1 MAGGDVDSTGQHSD
15 SLVVLTALDVE
26 YAAVRAHLVDPRPQ
40 LHPSGTLFEVGRL
53 DGTPWRVALAEI
65 GDGNQG
71 AAVLTERAI
80 AMFQP
85 RAVAFV
91 GVAGA
96 LKDDIELG
104 DVVVATHV
112 YAYHGGKDEEGEFHS
127 RPRVWPVRQELD
139 QLARYIRRS
148 GSWTGLLPE
157 GPPGTSCPPGT
168 SRQTGG
174 SCPPGASRPAVHLKP
189 VAAGEVVLNSADSP
203 LRRQL
208 RRNYQDAAAI
218 EMEGAG
224 VAQAA
229 HLNAALPALIVRGIS
244 DRADGKKY
252 DADAE
257 GWQSLAARHA
267 AAFAFAVLRE
277 LPPARGPAPP
287 GPGTPTGPVPG
298 FPQGPTAPVP
308 DHPASPPPAPVRHP
322 DAETP
327 PDTGP
332 AAHRQL
338 LRWARRFADDLDLV
352 DSPRPDG
359 GTASPPQLSGGLY
372 VRRAIQD
379 RLVEALYDGDPKAV
393 LVTGDAGNGK
403 SSLLWGLARD
413 LTALEDA
420 EVFLV
425 NAAWLLRPPSGASAA
440 PMLTPGAV
448 VSGATHARTHGR
460 TPVVLLDTAD
470 LLLHDDYHEM
480 ALLDLCEDLAAAGVR
495 LVLTSRPE
503 EANRLRTGFVRMS
516 LGPYDDSEIPH
527 AIRGHAAFYCPDA
540 VPRDDEA
547 RVRRLMEP
555 VARGLPVREV
565 CRSPLQLRLLFELAR
580 DDGAF
585 PSAEIDATGLYRR
598 YWDHRVVTDRR
609 HHGHQRATAP
619 EDLSSVTGAIAVVLM
634 SAGRTELS
642 REDLIERLTSP
653 PGGPSWPY
661 EPARVRTSLELLIDR
676 GVLARGASDG
686 IHFFHQTLFE
696 YAAARGL
703 LHLTGAQAPLSL
715 CAWIGSHPRDFFVGA
730 ILEQLLMLAA
740 ASERYHDP
748 VRDTLMRMAAHED
761 AMILHTVA
769 VAVAARNPAV
779 GVPVEPLLATAPHGV
794 ARRYAV
800 LAPTVRD
807 TDVDAL
813 LPRLRGLWERKEPS
827 LEEAVLEALERL
839 AAQDSLA
846 VHAALAEWGCV
857 RELTGRR
864 TAGAGI
870 DVLPRLLVLTSHI
883 DEAAA
888 RNGLMEML
896 DFALN
901 RGLAELAS
909 GLMTLWA
916 RHWETLGSPEWAA
929 AVQERLRRVRI
940 APKSHDVEV
949 FQTALARVLAASW
962 THDHGL
968 PGDHAFP
975 ADGDG
980 TDGGPAAG
988 AHPWT
993 RRLDAA
999 VALLEAD
1006 DHDTAGNAGLIA
1018 ATAILTTLPHGHW
1031 AIEAT
1036 LDRCLEMTGPGAP
1049 HALQHRMVFPLLLG
1063 TDCAAAESLVHR
1075 LAAMLRALPCPEN
1088 RPVPPSQRFALVARR
1103 ILAHREVPPHRVR
1116 QVLEQSGFDA
1126 DSDLWLSRDG
1136 LATLL
1141 LPAALGGH
1149 PTAVSRVEKATTAP
1163 AAARDLVRRSLHRAV
1178 TDAGLRT
1185 ERHIGL
1191 LVDLSLMD
1199 ADTVLLEAIT
1209 TGRAK
1214 KGTGPLP
1221 PLAHERVLGALRAS
1235 APALTGLIADE
1246 VAEGNSGKR
1255 QRQALTLWEC
1265 SVSAGVLPVPGLTE
1279 LLPRYGTFSDQKTR
1293 AAFLG
1298 LVGTIA
1304 AREPGQYTTAH
1315 TFLSELVFDTTGA
1328 IPRLDDASA
1337 GTRNAARKALLHAA
1351 CESGPLTGTALATAL
1366 DLAFAPPTD
1375 AGLISGLG
1383 QLVRRLSAA
1392 HGAAPA
1398 AELLIRV
1405 IGAAVAAQL
1414 GRAAE
1419 NHLAK
1424 ALRGAMDSIF
1434 DHGSPAV
1441 YRRLW
1446 EHLEER
1452 GPEDDAD
1459 RVVFPERYALG
1470 LVSCAVRRAY
1480 AATHQDLEALVAH
1493 PRVPQPTKMWIGD
1506 QLSARSR
1513 EHTEH
1518 DLSWVLGGEPPR

>member
-1 MAGGDVDSTGQHSD
+1 MESTGEHSD

-26 YAAVRAHLVDPRPQ
+26 YEAVRAYLVEPRPR
-40 LHPSGTLFEVGRL
+40 LHPAGTLFEVGRL
-53 DGTPWRVALAEI
+53 DGTPWRVALAEL

-80 AMFQP
+80 TMFGP

-96 LKDDIELG
+96 LKGDIQLG
-104 DVVVATHV
+104 DVVMATHV
-112 YAYHGGKDEEGEFHS
+112 YAYHGGKDEDGEFHS

-139 QLARYIRRS
+139 QLARMVRRS
-148 GSWTGLLPE
+148 GGWTELLRE
-157 GPPGTSCPPGT
+157 
-168 SRQTGG
+168 R
-174 SCPPGASRPAVHLKP
+174 PPGAARPAVHLKP

-257 GWQSLAARHA
+257 GWQSRAARHA
-267 AAFAFAVLRE
+267 AAFAFSVLRE
-277 LPPARGPAPP
+277 LPPGGGPAVTPGPALTPGPAATPGPVAPTGPAPE
-287 GPGTPTGPVPG
+287 GS
-298 FPQGPTAPVP
+298 QEGPTAP
-308 DHPASPPPAPVRHP
+308 PPPP
-322 DAETP
+322 DAGTP

-338 LRWARRFADDLDLV
+338 LRWARRFSDDLDLV
-352 DSPRPDG
+352 DSPRPDA
-359 GTASPPQLSGGLY
+359 GTGSPPQLSGGLY

-379 RLVEALYDGDPKAV
+379 RVVEALYDDDPKAV

-413 LTALEDA
+413 LTVLEDA

-425 NAAWLLRPPSGASAA
+425 NAAWLLRPLGGASAT
-440 PMLTPGAV
+440 PMLTPATV
-448 VSGATHARTHGR
+448 VSGATHARTRGR
-460 TPVVLLDTAD
+460 SPVVLLDTAD
-470 LLLHDDYHEM
+470 LLLHDDHHEM
-480 ALLDLCEDLAAAGVR
+480 TLLDLCEDLAAAGVR

-503 EANRLRTGFVRMS
+503 EANRLRTGFLRMS
-516 LGPYDDSEIPH
+516 LGPYDDGEIPH
-527 AIRGHAAFYCPDA
+527 AIRGHAALYCPDA
-540 VPRDDEA
+540 VPRDDAA

-609 HHGHQRATAP
+609 QHGNQSATAP
-619 EDLSSVTGAIAVVLM
+619 EDLSSITGAIAVVLM
-634 SAGRTELS
+634 SDGRTELP
-642 REDLIERLTSP
+642 REDLVERLASP
-653 PGGPSWPY
+653 HGGPRPPWPY
-661 EPARVRTSLELLIDR
+661 EPARVRSSLDLLLDR
-676 GVLARGASDG
+676 GVLGRGASDG
-686 IHFFHQTLFE
+686 IHFFHQTMFE

-703 LHLTGAQAPLSL
+703 LCLTGVRALPSL
-715 CAWIGSHPRDFFVGA
+715 CEWIGSHPRDFFVGA

-740 ASERYHDP
+740 GSERYRGP
-748 VRDTLMRMAAHED
+748 VRETLIRMAAHED

-779 GVPVEPLLATAPHGV
+779 GVSVEPLLATAPHGV

-813 LPRLRGLWERKEPS
+813 LPRLHGLWERQEPS
-827 LEEAVLEALERL
+827 LREAVLEALERL
-839 AAQDSLA
+839 AAQNSLA
-846 VHAALAEWGCV
+846 VHAALADWGCV

-864 TAGAGI
+864 TAGAGL

-883 DEAAA
+883 DVASA
-888 RNGLMEML
+888 RTGLMEML
-896 DFALN
+896 DFALT
-901 RGLAELAS
+901 RGLSELAS
-909 GLMTLWA
+909 GVLTLWA
-916 RHWETLGSPEWAA
+916 RHWETLGSAEWAA
-929 AVQERLRRVRI
+929 AVQERLQRVRL
-940 APKSHDVEV
+940 ARKSYDLEL

-968 PGDHAFP
+968 PGDHPVP
-975 ADGDG
+975 ADDL
-980 TDGGPAAG
+980 DGGPATAT
-988 AHPWT
+988 HPWT
-993 RRLDAA
+993 RRLDTA

-1018 ATAILTTLPHGHW
+1018 ATAVLTTLPPGHW

-1036 LDRCLEMTGPGAP
+1036 LDRCLAMTGPGAP
-1049 HALQHRMVFPLLLG
+1049 HALQHRMVFPLLLSV
-1063 TDCAAAESLVHR
+1063 DCAAAERLVHR
-1075 LAAMLRALPCPEN
+1075 LAAMLKALPCPEN
-1088 RPVPPSQRFALVARR
+1088 QAVTPSQRLALVARR
-1103 ILAHREVPPHRVR
+1103 ILAHRDVPPHRVR
-1116 QVLEQSGFDA
+1116 QVLEHSGWDA
-1126 DSDLWLSRDG
+1126 DSELWLSRDG

-1149 PTAVSRVEKATTAP
+1149 PTAVSRIEKATTAP
-1163 AAARDLVRRSLHRAV
+1163 AAVRSLVRQSLHRAV
-1178 TDAGLRT
+1178 TDAGLHT

-1191 LVDLSLMD
+1191 LVNLSLMD

-1221 PLAHERVLGALRAS
+1221 PLAHERVLAALRAS

-1246 VAEGNSGKR
+1246 IAEGNSGKR
-1255 QRQALTLWEC
+1255 HRQALTLWEC
-1265 SVSAGVLPVPGLTE
+1265 SVSAGVLPAPGLTE

-1304 AREPGQYTTAH
+1304 AREPAQYTTAH
-1315 TFLSELVFDTTGA
+1315 TFLSELVFDAAGG
-1328 IPRLDDASA
+1328 IPPLDVASA
-1337 GTRNAARKALLHAA
+1337 ATRNAARKALLHAA
-1351 CESGPLTGTALATAL
+1351 CESGPLTPTALTTAL

-1405 IGAAVAAQL
+1405 IGAAVASHQ
-1414 GRAAE
+1414 GRAAV

-1424 ALRGAMDSIF
+1424 SLRGAMDSIF

-1446 EHLEER
+1446 EHLKEP

-1470 LVSCAVRRAY
+1470 LVSCAIRRSY
-1480 AATHQDLEALVAH
+1480 ATTRQDLEALVAH
-1493 PRVPQPTKMWIGD
+1493 PRVPRPTKMWISD

-1518 DLSWVLGGEPPR
+1518 DLSWVLGGRTAWQPVAGCSR

>member
-1 MAGGDVDSTGQHSD
+1 MESTGHHSD

-26 YAAVRAHLVDPRPQ
+26 YEAVRAHLVDPRPR
-40 LHPSGTLFEVGRL
+40 LHPAGTLFEVGRL
-53 DGTPWRVALAEI
+53 DGTPWRVALAEL

-80 AMFQP
+80 TMFGP

-96 LKDDIELG
+96 LKGDVQLG
-104 DVVVATHV
+104 DVVMATHV
-112 YAYHGGKDEEGEFHS
+112 YAYHGGKDEDGEFHS

-139 QLARYIRRS
+139 QLARMARRS
-148 GSWTGLLPE
+148 GAWTELL
-157 GPPGTSCPPGT
+157 
-168 SRQTGG
+168 RDR
-174 SCPPGASRPAVHLKP
+174 PPGAARPAVHLKP
-189 VAAGEVVLNSADSP
+189 VAAGEVVLNSADSS

-244 DRADGKKY
+244 DRADGRKY

-257 GWQSLAARHA
+257 CWQSRAARHA
-267 AAFAFAVLRE
+267 AAFAFSVLRE
-277 LPPARGPAPP
+277 LPPGGGPAATP
-287 GPGTPTGPVPG
+287 GPVTPTD
-298 FPQGPTAPVP
+298 PVP
-308 DHPASPPPAPVRHP
+308 DRFPEGPTPPPPPP
-322 DAETP
+322 DAGAP

-359 GTASPPQLSGGLY
+359 DTGSPPQLSGGLY

-379 RLVEALYDGDPKAV
+379 RVVEALYDDDPKAV

-413 LTALEDA
+413 LTVLEDA

-425 NAAWLLRPPSGASAA
+425 NAAWLLRPLSGTPAT
-440 PMLTPGAV
+440 PMLAPATV
-448 VSGATHARTHGR
+448 VSGATHARTRGR

-470 LLLHDDYHEM
+470 LLLHDDHHEM

-503 EANRLRTGFVRMS
+503 EANRLRTGFLRMS
-516 LGPYDDSEIPH
+516 LGPYDDAEIPH
-527 AIRGHAAFYCPDA
+527 AIRGHAALYCPDA
-540 VPRDDEA
+540 VPRDDGA
-547 RVRRLMEP
+547 RVRTLMEP

-609 HHGHQRATAP
+609 QHGNPSATAP
-619 EDLSSVTGAIAVVLM
+619 EDLSSITGAIAVVLM

-642 REDLIERLTSP
+642 REDLVDRLTSP
-653 PGGPSWPY
+653 HGGPRPAWPY
-661 EPARVRTSLELLIDR
+661 EPARVRSSLDLLLDR
-676 GVLARGASDG
+676 GVLGRGASDG
-686 IHFFHQTLFE
+686 IHFFHQTMFE

-703 LHLTGAQAPLSL
+703 LHLTGARALLSL
-715 CAWIGSHPRDFFVGA
+715 CEWIGSHPRDFFVGA

-740 ASERYHDP
+740 GSERYRGP
-748 VRDTLMRMAAHED
+748 VRDTLIRMAAHED

-800 LAPTVRD
+800 LAPTVRE
-807 TDVDAL
+807 TDIDAL
-813 LPRLRGLWERKEPS
+813 LPRLHGLWERQEPS
-827 LEEAVLEALERL
+827 LREAVLEALERL
-839 AAQDSLA
+839 AAQNPLA
-846 VHAALAEWGCV
+846 VHAALADWGCV

-864 TAGAGI
+864 TAGAGL
-870 DVLPRLLVLTSHI
+870 DVLPRLLVLTSHV
-883 DEAAA
+883 DVASA
-888 RNGLMEML
+888 RTGLMEML
-896 DFALN
+896 DFALT
-901 RGLAELAS
+901 RGLSELAS
-909 GLMTLWA
+909 GVMTLWA
-916 RHWETLGSPEWAA
+916 RHWEALGSVEWAA
-929 AVQERLRRVRI
+929 AVQERVQRVRL
-940 APKSHDVEV
+940 ARKSYDVEL
-949 FQTALARVLAASW
+949 FQTALGRVLAASW

-968 PGDHAFP
+968 PGDHGP
-975 ADGDG
+975 QGDHGLPVGGADDPDTPG
-980 TDGGPAAG
+980 GGPATAP
-988 AHPWT
+988 HPWT
-993 RRLDAA
+993 RRLDTA

-1018 ATAILTTLPHGHW
+1018 AAAVLTTLPHGHW

-1036 LDRCLEMTGPGAP
+1036 LDRCLSMTGPGAP
-1049 HALQHRMVFPLLLG
+1049 HALQHRMVFPLLLSA
-1063 TDCAAAESLVHR
+1063 DCAAAERLVHR
-1075 LAAMLRALPCPEN
+1075 LAALLKALPCPEN
-1088 RPVPPSQRFALVARR
+1088 QPVTPPQRLALVARR
-1103 ILAHREVPPHRVR
+1103 ILAHRDVPPYRVR
-1116 QVLEQSGFDA
+1116 QVLELSGWDA
-1126 DSDLWLSRDG
+1126 DSELWLSRDG

-1149 PTAVSRVEKATTAP
+1149 PTAVSRIEKATTAP
-1163 AAARDLVRRSLHRAV
+1163 AAARSLVRQSLHRAV
-1178 TDAGLRT
+1178 TDAGLHT
-1185 ERHIGL
+1185 ERHIAL
-1191 LVDLSLMD
+1191 LVNLSLMD
-1199 ADTVLLEAIT
+1199 ADTVLLEAVT

-1221 PLAHERVLGALRAS
+1221 PLAHERVLAALRAS

-1246 VAEGNSGKR
+1246 IAEGNSGKR

-1265 SVSAGVLPVPGLTE
+1265 SVSAGVLPAPGLTE
-1279 LLPRYGTFSDQKTR
+1279 LLPRYRTFSDQKTR

-1298 LVGTIA
+1298 LVGTVA
-1304 AREPGQYTTAH
+1304 AREPAQYTTAH
-1315 TFLSELVFDTTGA
+1315 TFLSELVFDATGG
-1328 IPRLDDASA
+1328 IPVLDDASA
-1337 GTRNAARKALLHAA
+1337 ATRNAARKALLRAA
-1351 CESGPLTGTALATAL
+1351 CESGPLTPTALTTAL

-1405 IGAAVAAQL
+1405 IGAAVASQQ

-1424 ALRGAMDSIF
+1424 SLRGAMDSVF

-1446 EHLEER
+1446 EHLKEH

-1459 RVVFPERYALG
+1459 RVVFPERYALA
-1470 LVSCAVRRAY
+1470 LVSCAIRRSY
-1480 AATHQDLEALVAH
+1480 AATRQDLEALVAD
-1493 PRVPQPTKMWIGD
+1493 PRVPRPTKMWIGD

-1518 DLSWVLGGEPPR
+1518 DLSWVLGGEPPRQPVAGCSR

>member
-1 MAGGDVDSTGQHSD
+1 M
-15 SLVVLTALDVE
+15 LTALDLE
-26 YAAVRAHLVDPRPQ
+26 YEAVRAHLVDPRPR
-40 LHPSGTLFEVGRL
+40 LHPAGTLFEVGRL
-53 DGTPWRVALAEI
+53 DGTPWRVALAEL

-80 AMFQP
+80 TMFRP

-96 LKDDIELG
+96 LKGDIRLG

-112 YAYHGGKDEEGEFHS
+112 YAYHGGKDEDGEFHS

-139 QLARYIRRS
+139 QLARMVRRT
-148 GSWTGLLPE
+148 GAWTGLLRDH
-157 GPPGTSCPPGT
+157 PPG
-168 SRQTGG
+168 G
-174 SCPPGASRPAVHLKP
+174 SLPSVHLKP

-218 EMEGAG
+218 EMEAAG

-257 GWQSLAARHA
+257 GWQSRAARHA
-267 AAFAFAVLRE
+267 AAFALSVLRE
-277 LPPARGPAPP
+277 LPPGGGPAAPP
-287 GPGTPTGPVPG
+287 GPGTPTDPTAAPS
-298 FPQGPTAPVP
+298 PEGPTAPSP
-308 DHPASPPPAPVRHP
+308 EGPTAPPPRP
-322 DAETP
+322 DAGTP

-338 LRWARRFADDLDLV
+338 LRWARRFSDDLDLV

-359 GTASPPQLSGGLY
+359 GTGSPPQLSGGLY
-372 VRRAIQD
+372 VRRALQG
-379 RLVEALYDGDPKAV
+379 RVVEALYDEDPKAV

-403 SSLLWGLARD
+403 SSLLWGLARE

-425 NAAWLLRPPSGASAA
+425 NAAWLLRPPTGGSTT
-440 PMLTPGAV
+440 PMLAPATV
-448 VSGATHARTHGR
+448 VSGAAHARSRGR

-470 LLLHDDYHEM
+470 LLLHDDHHEM
-480 ALLDLCEDLAAAGVR
+480 TLLDLCEDLAAAGVR

-503 EANRLRTGFVRMS
+503 EANRLRTGFLRMS

-527 AIRGHAAFYCPDA
+527 AILGHAALYCPGA

-598 YWDHRVVTDRR
+598 YWHHRVVTDRR
-609 HHGHQRATAP
+609 HQGNQSAREP
-619 EDLSSVTGAIAVVLM
+619 EDLSSITGAIAVVLM

-642 REDLIERLTSP
+642 REDLVERLTSAH
-653 PGGPSWPY
+653 GGPRPPWPH
-661 EPARVRTSLELLIDR
+661 EPARVRSSLDLLIDR
-676 GVLARGASDG
+676 GVLGRGASDG
-686 IHFFHQTLFE
+686 IHFFHQTMFE

-703 LHLTGAQAPLSL
+703 LRLTGPRALLSL
-715 CAWIGSHPRDFFVGA
+715 CEWVGSHPRDFFVGA

-740 ASERYHDP
+740 GSERYRGP
-748 VRDTLMRMAAHED
+748 VRDTLVRMAEHED

-813 LPRLRGLWERKEPS
+813 LPRLRGLWERREPS
-827 LEEAVLEALERL
+827 LQEAVLEALERL
-839 AAQDSLA
+839 AAQNSLT
-846 VHAALAEWGCV
+846 VHAALADWGCV

-864 TAGAGI
+864 TVGAGL
-870 DVLPRLLVLTSHI
+870 DVLPRLLVLTSHV
-883 DEAAA
+883 DVASA
-888 RNGLMEML
+888 RTGLMEML
-896 DFALN
+896 DFALA
-901 RGLAELAS
+901 RGLSELAS
-909 GLMTLWA
+909 GVMTLWA
-916 RHWETLGSPEWAA
+916 RHWETLGSPEWATA
-929 AVQERLRRVRI
+929 IQERLQRVRL
-940 APKSHDVEV
+940 ARKSYDVEL

-968 PGDHAFP
+968 PGDRGLR
-975 ADGDG
+975 GDHG
-980 TDGGPAAG
+980 LRGDRGPTAAGLGGSAGGPATAP
-988 AHPWT
+988 HPWM

-1018 ATAILTTLPHGHW
+1018 ATAVLTTLPHGHW

-1036 LDRCLEMTGPGAP
+1036 LERCLAMTGPGAP
-1049 HALQHRMVFPLLLG
+1049 HALQHRMVFPLLLSA
-1063 TDCAAAESLVHR
+1063 DCAAAERLVHR
-1075 LAAMLRALPCPEN
+1075 LAAMLKALPCPEN
-1088 RPVPPSQRFALVARR
+1088 RPVTPAQRLALVARR
-1103 ILAHREVPPHRVR
+1103 VLAHRDVPPHRVR
-1116 QVLEQSGFDA
+1116 QVLEHSGWDA

-1149 PTAVSRVEKATTAP
+1149 PTAVSGIEKATTAP
-1163 AAARDLVRRSLHRAV
+1163 AAARSLVRQSLHRAV
-1178 TDAGLRT
+1178 TDAGLHT

-1191 LVDLSLMD
+1191 LVNLSLMD

-1221 PLAHERVLGALRAS
+1221 PLAHERVLAALRAS

-1246 VAEGNSGKR
+1246 IAEGNSGKR

-1265 SVSAGVLPVPGLTE
+1265 SVSAGVLRAPGLAE
-1279 LLPRYGTFSDQKTR
+1279 LLPRYATFSDQKTR

-1304 AREPGQYTTAH
+1304 AREPAQYTTAH
-1315 TFLSELVFDTTGA
+1315 TFLAGLVFDAEGG
-1328 IPRLDDASA
+1328 IPLLDDASA
-1337 GTRNAARKALLHAA
+1337 ATRNAARKALLHAA
-1351 CESGPLTGTALATAL
+1351 CESGPLTATALTTAL

-1405 IGAAVAAQL
+1405 IGAAVASRQ

-1446 EHLEER
+1446 EHLKER
-1452 GPEDDAD
+1452 GPDDDAD
-1459 RVVFPERYALG
+1459 RVVFPERYSLG
-1470 LVSCAVRRAY
+1470 LVSCAIRRSY
-1480 AATHQDLEALVAH
+1480 PTTRQDLEALVAH
-1493 PRVPQPTKMWIGD
+1493 PRVPRPIRMWIGD

-1518 DLSWVLGGEPPR
+1518 DLGWVLDGGTARQPVAGCSR

>member
-1 MAGGDVDSTGQHSD
+1 MESTGHHSD

-26 YAAVRAHLVDPRPQ
+26 YEAVRAHLVDLLPRM
-40 LHPSGTLFEVGRL
+40 HASGTLFEVGRL
-53 DGTPWRVALAEI
+53 VGTSWRVALAEL

-80 AMFQP
+80 AMFRP

-96 LKDDIELG
+96 LKGDIELG

-112 YAYHGGKDEEGEFHS
+112 YAYHGGKDEDGEFHS

-139 QLARYIRRS
+139 QLARFARRS
-148 GSWTGLLPE
+148 GSWTGLL
-157 GPPGTSCPPGT
+157 
-168 SRQTGG
+168 RDR
-174 SCPPGASRPAVHLKP
+174 PPGASLPAVHLKP

-244 DRADGKKY
+244 DRADGEKY
-252 DADAE
+252 DADAQ
-257 GWQSLAARHA
+257 GWQSRAARHA
-267 AAFAFAVLRE
+267 AAFAFSVLRA
-277 LPPARGPAPP
+277 LPPGGDPAPP
-287 GPGTPTGPVPG
+287 GPGNPTGPAPAYEV
-298 FPQGPTAPVP
+298 GPEGPAAPEP
-308 DHPASPPPAPVRHP
+308 APTPTPAPEPASDP
-322 DAETP
+322 DEGRP
-327 PDTGP
+327 SDSES

-338 LRWARRFADDLDLV
+338 LRWARRFSDDLDIV
-352 DSPRPDG
+352 ASPRPDG
-359 GTASPPQLSGGLY
+359 GTGSPPQLSGGLY
-372 VRRAIQD
+372 VRRTVQD
-379 RLVEALYDGDPKAV
+379 RVMEALYDGDPQAI

-403 SSLLWGLARD
+403 SSLLWGIAQD
-413 LTALEDA
+413 LTALEDT

-425 NAAWLLRPPSGASAA
+425 NAAWLLRPLSGTSGS
-440 PMLTPGAV
+440 PMLTSRTV
-448 VSGATHARTHGR
+448 VSGADHARARGR
-460 TPVVLLDTAD
+460 APVVLLDTAD
-470 LLLHDDYHEM
+470 LLLHDDFHEM

-495 LVLTSRPE
+495 MVLTSRPE

-516 LGPYDDSEIPH
+516 LGPYDDGEIPH
-527 AIRGHAAFYCPDA
+527 AIRGHAALYCPDA
-540 VPRDDEA
+540 VPRDDGA

-609 HHGHQRATAP
+609 VYGNQSATSP
-619 EDLSSVTGAIAVVLM
+619 EDLSSITGAIAVVLM

-642 REDLIERLTSP
+642 HEDLVERLTSADA
-653 PGGPSWPY
+653 GPRPSRPY
-661 EPARVRTSLELLIDR
+661 EPARVGAAMDLLIDR

-686 IHFFHQTLFE
+686 IHFFHQTMFE

-703 LHLTGAQAPLSL
+703 LRLTGVRALRSLSE
-715 CAWIGSHPRDFFVGA
+715 WVGSHPHDFFVGA
-730 ILEQLLMLAA
+730 ILEQFLMLAA
-740 ASERYHDP
+740 GPERYRGP
-748 VRDTLMRMAAHED
+748 VRDTLRRMAAHPD
-761 AMILHTVA
+761 AVILHTVA

-779 GVPVEPLLATAPHGV
+779 GVSVEPLLATAPHGV

-813 LPRLRGLWERKEPS
+813 LPLLRGLWERKEPS

-839 AAQDSLA
+839 AAQNSLA
-846 VHAALAEWGCV
+846 VHAALADWGCV

-864 TAGAGI
+864 TGSVGI
-870 DVLPRLLVLTSHI
+870 DILPRLLVLTSHL
-883 DEAAA
+883 DVASAQ
-888 RNGLMEML
+888 RGLMGVL
-896 DFALN
+896 DFALS
-901 RGLAELAS
+901 RGLAQLAS
-909 GLMTLWA
+909 GVMTLWA
-916 RHWETLGSPEWAA
+916 RHWRTLGSPEWAA
-929 AVQERLRRVRI
+929 AVQKRIERVRI
-940 APKSHDVEV
+940 PPKSGDVEI
-949 FQTALARVLAASW
+949 FRTALARVVAASW

-968 PGDHAFP
+968 PGDG
-975 ADGDG
+975 ADGRPDTG
-980 TDGGPAAG
+980 T
-988 AHPWT
+988 HPWT
-993 RRLDAA
+993 HCLDHTL
-999 VALLEAD
+999 ALLEAD
-1006 DHDTAGNAGLIA
+1006 DQDTVGNAGLIA
-1018 ATAILTTLPHGHW
+1018 VTAILTTLPHGHW
-1031 AIEAT
+1031 AIETT
-1036 LDRCLEMTGPGAP
+1036 LDRCLEMTGHGAP
-1049 HALQHRMVFPLLLG
+1049 HALQHRMVFPSLLSS
-1063 TDCAAAESLVHR
+1063 DCAAAEVLMHR
-1075 LAAMLRALPCPEN
+1075 LAAMLKALPCPEN
-1088 RPVPPSQRFALVARR
+1088 QPVTPSKRRALVARR
-1103 ILAHREVPPHRVR
+1103 ILAHRDVPPHRVR
-1116 QVLEQSGFDA
+1116 QVLEHSGWDA
-1126 DSDLWLSRDG
+1126 DSDMWLSRDG

-1149 PTAVSRVEKATTAP
+1149 PTAVHRIEKATTAP
-1163 AAARDLVRRSLHRAV
+1163 AAARGLIRRSLHRAV
-1178 TDAGLRT
+1178 TDAGLHT

-1191 LVDLSLMD
+1191 LVTLSLLD

-1214 KGTGPLP
+1214 KGTGPLT

-1246 VAEGNSGKR
+1246 TAEGNSGKR

-1265 SVSAGVLPVPGLTE
+1265 SVSAGVLPAPGLTD
-1279 LLPRYGTFSDQKTR
+1279 LLPRYGIFSDQKTR
-1293 AAFLG
+1293 AAFVG

-1304 AREPGQYTTAH
+1304 AREPGQYPTADL
-1315 TFLSELVFDTTGA
+1315 FLSGLVFDASGD
-1328 IPRLDDASA
+1328 IPHLNDTSAS
-1337 GTRNAARKALLHAA
+1337 TRNAARKALLHAA
-1351 CESGPLTGTALATAL
+1351 CESGPLTHTAVTKAL

-1383 QLVRRLSAA
+1383 QLVRRLSTA

-1398 AELLIRV
+1398 TELLIRV
-1405 IGAAVAAQL
+1405 IGRAVASRQ
-1414 GRAAE
+1414 GPAAE

-1446 EHLEER
+1446 EHLKEPGAE
-1452 GPEDDAD
+1452 GDVGHVA
-1459 RVVFPERYALG
+1459 FPERYALG

-1480 AATHQDLEALVAH
+1480 PTTRHDLEELVAH
-1493 PRVPQPTKMWIGD
+1493 PRVPQRTKMWISD

-1513 EHTEH
+1513 EHTDH
-1518 DLSWVLGGEPPR
+1518 DLSWVLGGEGPDRHLSHPVNPS

>member
-1 MAGGDVDSTGQHSD
+1 MESTGQHSD

-26 YAAVRAHLVDPRPQ
+26 YEAVRAHLVDPRPR

-53 DGTPWRVALAEI
+53 DGTPWRVALAEL

-80 AMFQP
+80 AMFRP

-96 LKDDIELG
+96 LKGDIELG

-112 YAYHGGKDEEGEFHS
+112 YAYHGGKDEDGEFHS

-139 QLARYIRRS
+139 QLARFARRS
-148 GSWTGLLPE
+148 GAWTGLLPE
-157 GPPGTSCPPGT
+157 RS
-168 SRQTGG
+168 
-174 SCPPGASRPAVHLKP
+174 PGASRPAVHLKP
-189 VAAGEVVLNSADSP
+189 VAAGEVVLNSANSP

-244 DRADGKKY
+244 DRADGEKY

-257 GWQSLAARHA
+257 GWQSRAARHA
-267 AAFAFAVLRE
+267 AAFAFSVLRE
-277 LPPARGPAPP
+277 LPPGGGQAPP
-287 GPGTPTGPVPG
+287 GPETPMDPAPERFPDGPS
-298 FPQGPTAPVP
+298 A
-308 DHPASPPPAPVRHP
+308 PPPAPPSAPFPHP
-322 DAETP
+322 DTGTAP
-327 PDTGP
+327 DDTGP

-338 LRWARRFADDLDLV
+338 LRWARRFSDDLDLV
-352 DSPRPDG
+352 DSPRPES
-359 GTASPPQLSGGLY
+359 GTDSPPQLSGGLY
-372 VRRAIQD
+372 VRRAVQD
-379 RLVEALYDGDPKAV
+379 RVVEALYDGDPKAV

-425 NAAWLLRPPSGASAA
+425 NAAWLLRPLSGAPGT
-440 PMLTPGAV
+440 PMLTPATV
-448 VSGATHARTHGR
+448 VSGATHARTRGR

-470 LLLHDDYHEM
+470 LLLHDDHHEM
-480 ALLDLCEDLAAAGVR
+480 ALLDLCEDLAAAAVR

-503 EANRLRTGFVRMS
+503 EANRLRTGFIRML

-527 AIRGHAAFYCPDA
+527 AIRGHAALYCPDA

-609 HHGHQRATAP
+609 HHGNQSATAP
-619 EDLSSVTGAIAVVLM
+619 EDLSSLTGAIAVVLM

-642 REDLIERLTSP
+642 REELIERLTSAH
-653 PGGPSWPY
+653 GGPRPSRPY
-661 EPARVRTSLELLIDR
+661 EPARVRSSLELLIDR

-686 IHFFHQTLFE
+686 IHFFHQTMFE

-703 LHLTGAQAPLSL
+703 LHRTGAGALLSL
-715 CAWIGSHPRDFFVGA
+715 CEWVGSHPRDFFVGA

-740 ASERYHDP
+740 GSERYRGP
-748 VRDTLMRMAAHED
+748 VRDTLMRMAAHGD
-761 AMILHTVA
+761 AVILHTVA
-769 VAVAARNPAV
+769 VAVAARNPAM
-779 GVPVEPLLATAPHGV
+779 GVSVEPLLATAPHGV

-827 LEEAVLEALERL
+827 LQEAVLEALERL
-839 AAQDSLA
+839 AAQNSLT
-846 VHAALAEWGCV
+846 VHAALADWGCV

-864 TAGAGI
+864 TGGAGI
-870 DVLPRLLVLTSHI
+870 EILPRLLVLTSHI
-883 DEAAA
+883 DVASA
-888 RNGLMEML
+888 RKGLLEML
-896 DFALN
+896 DFALA

-909 GLMTLWA
+909 GVMTLWA
-916 RHWETLGSPEWAA
+916 RHWETLGSPEWAT
-929 AVQERLRRVRI
+929 AVQERLQRVRI
-940 APKSHDVEV
+940 APKSYDVGL
-949 FQTALARVLAASW
+949 FQSALARVLAASW

-968 PGDHAFP
+968 PGDQGHLGRHGLP
-975 ADGDG
+975 AGG
-980 TDGGPAAG
+980 AHGADGGPAPG
-988 AHPWT
+988 THPWT
-993 RRLDAA
+993 HRLDHA

-1018 ATAILTTLPHGHW
+1018 ATAILATLPPGHW
-1031 AIEAT
+1031 AIDAT
-1036 LDRCLEMTGPGAP
+1036 LDRCLDITGQGAL
-1049 HALQHRMVFPLLLG
+1049 HALQHRMVFPQLLSA
-1063 TDCAAAESLVHR
+1063 DCAAAQSLVHR
-1075 LAAMLRALPCPEN
+1075 LAVMLRALPCPEN
-1088 RPVPPSQRFALVARR
+1088 QPVPPPQRRALVARR
-1103 ILAHREVPPHRVR
+1103 ILAHRDVPPHRVR
-1116 QVLEQSGFDA
+1116 QVLEHSGWDA

-1149 PTAVSRVEKATTAP
+1149 PTAVSRIEKATTAP
-1163 AAARDLVRRSLHRAV
+1163 AGARNLVRRSLHRAV
-1178 TDAGLRT
+1178 TDSGAHT

-1191 LVDLSLMD
+1191 LVNLGLMD
-1199 ADTVLLEAIT
+1199 ADTVLLEALT

-1246 VAEGNSGKR
+1246 IAEGHSGKR

-1265 SVSAGVLPVPGLTE
+1265 SVSAGTLPAPDLTQ

-1304 AREPGQYTTAH
+1304 AREPAQYATAH
-1315 TFLSELVFDTTGA
+1315 TFLSELVFDATGD
-1328 IPRLDDASA
+1328 IPSLDDAAAS
-1337 GTRNAARKALLHAA
+1337 TRNAARKALLHAA
-1351 CESGPLTGTALATAL
+1351 CESGPLIPSALSTAL

-1383 QLVRRLSAA
+1383 QLVRRLGAA

-1405 IGAAVAAQL
+1405 IGAAVASQQ

-1441 YRRLW
+1441 YRTLW
-1446 EHLEER
+1446 EHLKEP
-1452 GPEDDAD
+1452 GPEHDTDH
-1459 RVVFPERYALG
+1459 VVFPERYALG
-1470 LVSCAVRRAY
+1470 LVSCAVRRSY
-1480 AATHQDLEALVAH
+1480 AATRQDLEALVAH
-1493 PRVPQPTKMWIGD
+1493 PRVPRHTKMWIGD

-1518 DLSWVLGGEPPR
+1518 DLSWVLDGELPGRPVAGCSR